1 MAAAEA
7 LMALAVDTP
16 EKSVTAHECSTGI
29 KTPVLGTTPR
39 QETPPYFLPNLEGD
53 PKEGEED
60 ELATLEVVGVEVRD
74 EHDDRE
80 SVEEVEEVE
89 VVEAEGWQEEARSE
103 HGICAA
109 EAEQQMAQVKQKR
122 NRSTAQ
128 IRTKS
133 FVFRPCCAIP
143 DAQGG
148 NELCVLIAGHKGPHQ
163 LPDGGTRANPQP
175 GGHIERA
182 APAAPPQAQQVPQQA
197 QPDPREVAEEIVKRR
212 PSSEVCD
219 ALIADVLKEYEE
231 HMISLKRQSG
241 CSVGRVVDG
250 VKIWYVPAK
259 HQGGEW
265 FALLPCGRKVQGKR
279 AIMEA
284 IKVRAVHFNDQEIS
298 ERLQFGLNVVVGEIE
313 ATDPVVRR
321 ALRIEGTNV
330 QQEDH
335 FVTLPVIATPEG
347 GKAFANMNDAEL
359 KAIVVQGQAEL
370 NEREIKK
377 RTANVIDESR
387 DLLRLEEEHVARMKD
402 EADAREALLE
412 QGEAKLAQ
420 EKAALEQERTVCAA
434 EFAEKRQKLGDAMAA
449 LRDSL

>member
-1 MAAAEA
+1 
-7 LMALAVDTP
+7 MALAVDTQ
-16 EKSVTAHECSTGI
+16 EESAAAYEGRAGT
-29 KTPVLGTTPR
+29 KTPVLETTPR
-39 QETPPYFLPNLEGD
+39 PETPPYFLPNLEGD
-53 PKEGEED
+53 PKGGEED
-60 ELATLEVVGVEVRD
+60 ELETLEVVGVEVRD
-74 EHDDRE
+74 EQSDRE
-80 SVEEVEEVE
+80 SVEEVE
-89 VVEAEGWQEEARSE
+89 VVEAEGWQGEGGSE
-103 HGICAA
+103 QGTCYA
-109 EAEQQMAQVKQKR
+109 EAERKMAQVRQK
-122 NRSTAQ
+122 
-128 IRTKS
+128 RTKS
-133 FVFRPCCAIP
+133 TSQSKTKSLVFRPCCSIP
-143 DAQGG
+143 DDQGG
-148 NELCVLIAGHKGPHQ
+148 NELCVLTAGHKGPHQ

-175 GGHIERA
+175 GGQIERTA
-182 APAAPPQAQQVPQQA
+182 STPPPQAQQAPQQA
-197 QPDPREVAEEIVKRR
+197 QPDPRAVAEEIVKRR
-212 PSSEVCD
+212 PSNEVCD

-250 VKIWYVPAK
+250 IKIWYVPAK

-284 IKVRAVHFNDQEIS
+284 IKVRVLHFNDQEVA

-370 NEREIKK
+370 NEREVKK

-387 DLLRLEEEHVARMKD
+387 DLLRLEEARVTRMKD

-420 EKAALEQERTVCAA
+420 EKAALEKERAVCAA
-434 EFAEKRQKLGDAMAA
+434 EFAEKRQKLGDAVAA
-449 LRDSL
+449 LRDTL